1 MSAYPQLDLS
11 LSFFCSPSSISI
23 VSYAG
28 ANVYN
33 LTDSSF
39 NLIESGFEVVSSFAT
54 VGLSIGGSANLTTMA
69 KILIMIFMF
78 MGRVGSLTIFMALAS
93 RGVKNNS
100 PIRYPE
106 GKIIV
111 G

>member
-1 MSAYPQLDLS
+1 MQSEKLLPLLQ
-11 LSFFCSPSSISI
+11 
-23 VSYAG
+23 
-28 ANVYN
+28 
-33 LTDSSF
+33 
-39 NLIESGFEVVSSFAT
+39 
-54 VGLSIGGSANLTTMA
+54 NLTTMA